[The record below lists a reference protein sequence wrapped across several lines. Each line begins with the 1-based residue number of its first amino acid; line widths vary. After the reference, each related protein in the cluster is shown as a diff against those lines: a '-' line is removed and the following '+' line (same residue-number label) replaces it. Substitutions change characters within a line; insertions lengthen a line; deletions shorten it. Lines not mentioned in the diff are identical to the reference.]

1 MYAGRTLS
9 LTSRW
14 YFESTYLAVFG
25 GCVFH
30 IPQSSTAL
38 GSLYSHIQL
47 SRCLHNHIRCIR
59 LDLQPLN
66 MAAKLK
72 GKANDPFPG
81 FDFGPMGVDLEDDE
95 RTRLATDPGHAQS
108 YYTAFDKIR

>member
-1 MYAGRTLS
+1 
-9 LTSRW
+9 
-14 YFESTYLAVFG
+14 
-25 GCVFH
+25 
-30 IPQSSTAL
+30 
-38 GSLYSHIQL
+38 
-47 SRCLHNHIRCIR
+47 
-59 LDLQPLN
+59 

-108 YYTAFDKIR
+108 YYTAFDKIRQLTSSLLQENQWQSA